1 MCCFCCEH
9 HFLWYHLFI
18 YLWLMHKYQHPWEV
32 YDFYWILC
40 CFILCSGLVCLVLRY
55 ELPSYPQYFHKNY
68 CYCLGIGIGFWYCF
82 CPFPLQFH
90 FKQKT
95 DEYLQNIEQR
105 NKHMSTVLLNTCRHK
120 CQMSL
125 LTVFQIMFLLFLFLF
140 LVSCLFFCII
150 TLSLFFAYLFAMFSF
165 WPLVVCYSFWSL
177 PNRP

>member
-1 MCCFCCEH
+1 MRSVW
-9 HFLWYHLFI
+9 FLLDTVLFYI
-18 YLWLMHKYQHPWEV
+18 VLWSRLLSSKVWTTIIPTYK
-32 YDFYWILC
+32 
-40 CFILCSGLVCLVLRY
+40 
-55 ELPSYPQYFHKNY
+55 YFHKNY
-68 CYCLGIGIGFWYCF
+68 CFWLGIGIGFWYCF